1 MKKLSILLLAVLL
14 VFAVSCDAE
23 KLTTETPT
31 ETPVETPV
39 ENPTETPAQTPSQP
53 SEPTAPT
60 AKAIGTLAELEEAVK
75 TEGNY
80 YLTADLTIVGYLNI
94 TAPITLD
101 GKDKTINVDYQTVN
115 CTKCN
120 GNLTITQTC
129 HICNGSGSTTC
140 SRCNGLGGYDNN
152 GQFTYCSQT
161 MDCPKTET
169 VTCPTCN
176 GTGKMPLDEADTGLV
191 INSKGVTLKNI
202 KFVSKSAGG
211 RNHAQVIIKA
221 NGTEEKPIVIN
232 SCSFD
237 SNKDLDKIFQE
248 SAIIG
253 NYASG
258 AYLTVKNCTIKNM
271 KYGMYFNQISNAEI
285 SGNTID
291 GTKYNGINIAADSED
306 YPCSTVKIEN
316 NTLTN
321 ISYADYSEINY
332 SCGIYLGKKCSGIA
346 LSNNNIT
353 MLNNKISIVESYL
366 N

>member
-1 MKKLSILLLAVLL
+1 MRTKFAIFMLIVLL
-14 VFAVSCDAE
+14 ICAVSCDSE
-23 KLTTETPT
+23 KITSETPAENPT
-31 ETPVETPV
+31 EVPVETP
-39 ENPTETPAQTPSQP
+39 TQP

-60 AKAIGTLAELEEAVK
+60 AKAIGTLAELEDAVK

-161 MDCPKTET
+161 MACPTTET

-221 NGTEEKPIVIN
+221 NGTSEKPIVIDA
-232 SCSFD
+232 CSFD
-237 SNKDLDKIFQE
+237 SNKDLDKTFQE

-258 AYLTVKNCTIKNM
+258 AYLTVKDCTIKNM
-271 KYGMYFNQISNAEI
+271 KYGMYFNQISNATI
-285 SGNTID
+285 SGNTIN
-291 GTKYNGINIAADSED
+291 GTKYNGIMVAADSADYRCED
-306 YPCSTVKIEN
+306 VTIEN
-316 NTLTN
+316 NTLSN
-321 ISYADYSEINY
+321 ISYSDYSEELY
-332 SCGIYLGKKCSGIA
+332 SSGIA
-346 LSNNNIT
+346 VGKESSDIEIKNNNIT
-353 MLNNKISIVESYL
+353 MLNDKTEIYRVPTGN
-366 N
+366 